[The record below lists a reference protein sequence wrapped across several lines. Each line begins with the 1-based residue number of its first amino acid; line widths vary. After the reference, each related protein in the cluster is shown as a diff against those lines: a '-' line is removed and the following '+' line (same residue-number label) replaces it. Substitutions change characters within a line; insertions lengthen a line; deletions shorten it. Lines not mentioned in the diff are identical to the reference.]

1 MIIKRKVE
9 LLNKS
14 ELRLIK
20 GGLCDSPASRSKSFI
35 SAYVTDTRLMGVICM
50 YAHWIIDD
58 EDLHQFFYFDC
69 EEHGFER
76 YKSVKG
82 NDMAQIV
89 IVEQSFAGGL
99 GGRQIDIT
107 EKQTRAM
114 LQKYVDFNNSHN
126 IKLPPDAAE
135 YEFVTEKRIDF
146 TDDEKQELM
155 KKECTAITSEY
166 QTANYFLMRCFGHDY
181 EAARFLAED
190 NVDVT
195 LYDDCK
201 AAALYRNV
209 IDEISEGRYMCESL
223 IDFGERYMLLV
234 SEIHVENFRVT
245 HFEKCSGFKVSSAE
259 AAMMLARPE
268 FVTVY
273 DILTSPE
280 IFDMGMME
288 LSLNSMVTSHENGR
302 FYMIFNKNNEHVNKR
317 VFKMSEDVY
326 GIYYV
331 TAFGQLIAAAYSIEN
346 IHSLER
352 DLRRSDLSRYLALVS
367 KYEFKEPILYDFVQ
381 SDFEDFED
389 FLDYIQDFF
398 NEDDD

>member
-1 MIIKRKVE
+1 MIIKRKVR

-14 ELRLIK
+14 ELKLIK
-20 GGLCDSPASRSKSFI
+20 GGLCDSPASRSISFI
-35 SAYVTDTRLMGVICM
+35 SAYVTDTRLMGVIYM

-89 IVEQSFAGGL
+89 MVEQSFAGGL

-155 KKECTAITSEY
+155 KKECTAITSDY

-195 LYDDCK
+195 LYDDCN

-223 IDFGERYMLLV
+223 IDSGERYTLLV
-234 SEIHVENFRVT
+234 SEVHVENFRVT

-352 DLRRSDLSRYLALVS
+352 DLRRSDLSKYLALVS

>member
-1 MIIKRKVE
+1 MTIKRKVN

-14 ELRLIK
+14 ELKLIR
-20 GGLCDSPASRSKSFI
+20 GGLCGSPVSKSISFI

-50 YAHWIIDD
+50 YIHWIIDD

-76 YKSVKG
+76 YKSVRG

-107 EKQTRAM
+107 EKQARAL
-114 LQKYVDFNNSHN
+114 LQEYIDFNISRN
-126 IKLPPDAAE
+126 IKLPPDEAE
-135 YEFVTEKRIDF
+135 YAFVTDRRIELTAGEK
-146 TDDEKQELM
+146 KELM
-155 KKECTAITSEY
+155 KRECTVIKSDY
-166 QTANYFLMRCFGHDY
+166 QTVNYFLMRCFSHDY
-181 EAARFLAED
+181 EAAGFLAEED
-190 NVDVT
+190 VDVKV
-195 LYDDCK
+195 YDDFR

-223 IDFGERYMLLV
+223 IDSGERYMLLV
-234 SEIHVENFRVT
+234 SEVHVENLRVT
-245 HFEKCSGFKVSSAE
+245 YFDRCSGFRVSSAE
-259 AAMMLARPE
+259 AAMMLAKPE

-346 IHSLER
+346 IHNLER
-352 DLRRSDLSRYLALVS
+352 DLRRSDLNRYLALVS

>member
-1 MIIKRKVE
+1 MIIKRKVK

-14 ELRLIK
+14 ELKLIR
-20 GGLCDSPASRSKSFI
+20 GGLCGSPVSKSISFI

-50 YAHWIIDD
+50 YIHWIIDD

-76 YKSVKG
+76 YKSVSG

-107 EKQTRAM
+107 EKQARAL
-114 LQKYVDFNNSHN
+114 LQEYIDFNISRN
-126 IKLPPDAAE
+126 IKLPPDEAE
-135 YEFVTEKRIDF
+135 YAFVTDRRIEL
-146 TDDEKQELM
+146 TGDEKLKLM
-155 KKECTAITSEY
+155 KRECTVIKSDY
-166 QTANYFLMRCFGHDY
+166 QTVNYFLMRCFGHDY
-181 EAARFLAED
+181 EAAGFLAEED
-190 NVDVT
+190 VDVKV
-195 LYDDCK
+195 YDDFR

-223 IDFGERYMLLV
+223 IDSGERYMLLV
-234 SEIHVENFRVT
+234 SEVHVENFRVT
-245 HFEKCSGFKVSSAE
+245 YFDRCSGFRVSSAE
-259 AAMMLARPE
+259 AAMMLAKPE

-346 IHSLER
+346 IHNLER
-352 DLRRSDLSRYLALVS
+352 DLRRSDLNRYLALVS

-381 SDFEDFED
+381 SDFEDFDD

>member
-1 MIIKRKVE
+1 MTIGGKVK

-14 ELRLIK
+14 ELKLIK
-20 GGLCDSPASRSKSFI
+20 GGLCDTPVSKIRSFI
-35 SAYVTDTRLMGVICM
+35 SAYVTDTRLMGVMCM
-50 YAHWIIDD
+50 YVHWIIDD

-76 YKSVKG
+76 YKSVRG

-107 EKQTRAM
+107 KRQAEAL
-114 LQKYVDFNNSHN
+114 LQEYADFNSSHG
-126 IKLPPDAAE
+126 IKLPPEISE
-135 YEFVTEKRIDF
+135 YGFMLETRIEL
-146 TDDEKQELM
+146 TAQEQLELM
-155 KKECTAITSEY
+155 SRECTRITSDY
-166 QTANYFLMRCFGHDY
+166 QTVNYFLMRCFGHDY
-181 EAARFLAED
+181 GAARFLAKD
-190 NVDVT
+190 NVDVRV
-195 LYDDCK
+195 YEEYK

-209 IDEISEGRYMCESL
+209 IDEISEGKYMCESL
-223 IDFGERYMLLV
+223 IDMGEKYVLLI
-234 SEIHVENFRVT
+234 SEIHVEKLKVT
-245 HFEKCSGFKVSSAE
+245 YFAKCSGFRVSSAE

-317 VFKMSEDVY
+317 VFKMSDDVY

-352 DLRRSDLSRYLALVS
+352 DLRRSELSRYLALVS

-381 SDFEDFED
+381 SDFEDFDD
-389 FLDYIQDFF
+389 FLDYIQDFL

>member
-1 MIIKRKVE
+1 
-9 LLNKS
+9 
-14 ELRLIK
+14 
-20 GGLCDSPASRSKSFI
+20 
-35 SAYVTDTRLMGVICM
+35 
-50 YAHWIIDD
+50 
-58 EDLHQFFYFDC
+58 
-69 EEHGFER
+69 
-76 YKSVKG
+76 
-82 NDMAQIV
+82 
-89 IVEQSFAGGL
+89 
-99 GGRQIDIT
+99 
-107 EKQTRAM
+107 
-114 LQKYVDFNNSHN
+114 
-126 IKLPPDAAE
+126 
-135 YEFVTEKRIDF
+135 
-146 TDDEKQELM
+146 M

-223 IDFGERYMLLV
+223 IDSGERYTLLV
-234 SEIHVENFRVT
+234 SEVHVENFRVT

-352 DLRRSDLSRYLALVS
+352 DLRRSDLSKYLALVS